1 MNALPNANTRR
12 SEEKSPNIG
21 FTAHVP
27 PGREK
32 RPNGV
37 SVEYVQDPAKK
48 WFVLRASY
56 GRTKKACEIL
66 QKDSEE
72 YYLPLHYVIKRIN
85 NKKKRVLQ
93 PLLPNF
99 VFVYAKEEYIK
110 SLVGDAHRNSYL
122 SYYYNHFEVSEFG
135 KNPPLTIDFDSMM
148 NFIKATSID
157 DEHVRIVEPQA
168 CHYKSG
174 SKVRIIE
181 GKFKGVEGKVA
192 RVAGQQR
199 VVVELHGLCLIAT
212 AYIPTAFIT
221 AIDEK

>member
-12 SEEKSPNIG
+12 GEEKPLDIG
-21 FTAHVP
+21 FTTNVFP
-27 PGREK
+27 RTETTLS
-32 RPNGV
+32 GV
-37 SVEYVQDPAKK
+37 SVRYIQDSTKQ
-48 WFVLRASY
+48 WFVLRVSY

-72 YYLPLHYVIKRIN
+72 YYLPLHYVIKRVN
-85 NKKKRVLQ
+85 NKQKKVLA

-99 VFVYAKEEYIK
+99 IFVYTKEEYIK
-110 SLVGDAHRNSYL
+110 SLVCDTHKNSCL
-122 SYYYNHFEVSEFG
+122 SYYYNHFEITEFG

-157 DEHVRIVEPQA
+157 NEHVRIVEPQS

-174 SKVRIIE
+174 NKVRIIE
-181 GKFKGVEGKVA
+181 GKFKGIEGRVA

-199 VVVELHGLCLIAT
+199 VVIELYGLCLIAT
-212 AYIPTAFIT
+212 AYIPTAFIK
-221 AIDEK
+221 AIDDK